1 MTTFFLLVCNFVCI
15 YALFKLYEI
24 EKELERRTDALDK
37 YMRHQIRFNQRIYGR
52 VEDIEA
58 KEVHQ

>member
-37 YMRHQIRFNQRIYGR
+37 YMRHQIKFNRHMYGR
-52 VEDIEA
+52 VEDIEG

>member
-1 MTTFFLLVCNFVCI
+1 MTAFFLLVCNVVCI

>member
-1 MTTFFLLVCNFVCI
+1 MTTLFLLICNFVCI

>member
-1 MTTFFLLVCNFVCI
+1 MTVFFLIVCNFVCV

-24 EKELERRTDALDK
+24 EKELERRTDALDR
-37 YMRHQIRFNQRIYGR
+37 YMRHQIKFGC
-52 VEDIEA
+52 VEDIEG